1 MIYLATYLALGLPLV
16 LALFFI
22 AGRDEPAKR
31 IISALVV
38 LIVWPIWTVAI
49 VREKWLMKRVA
60 TRCIWCGE
68 AVTIDPNDSK
78 TWEAHARACQNHPL
92 RAEIERLESEKASE
106 TRWAKHYAD
115 TVEEYGNGFSK
126 ICGATDVCWDEGIE
140 SAVGDVL
147 EKIQRLKNE
156 ASWLEPWK
164 IKYEEANR
172 DALDYKAKWE
182 AEVEKSQRLTEAA
195 DHNGRMAQA
204 EKAKR
209 LNMEIAAAFHPRAWK
224 LIQKCKPFVVVA
236 EDEYYYLDAYQMI
249 RHAEMLMDRWT
260 PEDQR
265 LYVEAITRWNEHYGE
280 KYGYYPTPE
289 AK

>member
-1 MIYLATYLALGLPLV
+1 MIYFAIYLALGLPLV
-16 LALFFI
+16 LALVFI
-22 AGRDEPAKR
+22 AGRDEPVKR

-92 RAEIERLESEKASE
+92 RAEINDLQEKLRHA
-106 TRWAKHYAD
+106 
-115 TVEEYGNGFSK
+115 
-126 ICGATDVCWDEGIE
+126 
-140 SAVGDVL
+140 
-147 EKIQRLKNE
+147 QNE
-156 ASWLEPWK
+156 ASWVEPWK

-172 DALDYKAKWE
+172 DAFDYKAKWE

-236 EDEYYYLDAYQMI
+236 EDEYYYLDVYQMI

-265 LYVEAITRWNEHYGE
+265 LYVEAVDRWNASHGE
-280 KYGYYPTPE
+280 KYGHYPTPE
-289 AK
+289 AT